1 MKRVFDIFISLILI
15 IFLSSLMVFILI
27 AVKLTSKGPI
37 LYWSNRMGK
46 SNVFFKMPKFR
57 TMKVSTP
64 VLATHLLHNPES
76 YLSPIGGFLRR
87 YSLDELP
94 QLFIIIKGDMSLVGP
109 RPALFNQD
117 NLINLRSKSS
127 LDMILPGITGLAQV
141 NGRDDLTISEKVSL
155 DVEYMNSMSIFLDIK
170 ILFST
175 FFKVFSKVG
184 ISH

>member
-15 IFLSSLMVFILI
+15 ILLSSLMVFILI

-57 TMKVSTP
+57 TMMVSTP

-117 NLINLRSKSS
+117 NLINLRNKSS

>member
-117 NLINLRSKSS
+117 NLINLRNKSS

-170 ILFST
+170 ILFIT